1 MFCAAAAAAA
11 VVAAAAYAQS
21 RPADPGV
28 RGLQHV
34 AASRTADDAAKQR
47 AGETAGGRTTMPKI
61 KIEVY
66 EKGAPSATITIPGWL
81 VTGAS
86 KLLPKVAGKDLQDRI
101 DFDRLIELLK
111 DPRASGVVMEVE
123 DHKSG
128 ERVVISI
135 VADEARALP
144 K

>member
-1 MFCAAAAAAA
+1 MLCALAAAAV

-21 RPADPGV
+21 RATDPGL
-28 RGLQHV
+28 RGPQHV
-34 AASRTADDAAKQR
+34 AASRTADDGARHR
-47 AGETAGGRTTMPKI
+47 AGEAAGGRTTMPKI

-66 EKGAPSATITIPGWL
+66 EKGTPSATITIPGWL

-86 KLLPKVAGKDLQDRI
+86 KLLPKVAGKELQDRI
-101 DFDRLIELLK
+101 DFDRLVELLK

-123 DHKSG
+123 DHKGG

-135 VADEARALP
+135 VAEETRALP